1 MCYPSPVRVRQVHCE
16 MLFTPGCS
24 GNSSYDPFLQ
34 GIAAKELEKHFTG
47 QASPRGAGC
56 RRGTVGEMGA
66 QPGSLQAAVYPSSK
80 GAKGSQLAEPDPGIL
95 PSLPHPR
102 EKQMLVLHAGAPLAQ
117 TSHEWVCGV
126 DGVSCSALKN

>member
-1 MCYPSPVRVRQVHCE
+1 MQQVRCE
-16 MLFTPGCS
+16 MLFTPGCTR
-24 GNSSYDPFLQ
+24 NSSYDQSLQ

-56 RRGTVGEMGA
+56 RRGAMGEMRA

-80 GAKGSQLAEPDPGIL
+80 GAKGSQLAEQDSGML

-102 EKQMLVLHAGAPLAQ
+102 KEQMLVLHAGAPLAQ
-117 TSHEWVCGV
+117 TSHEWLCGI
-126 DGVSCSALKN
+126 DGVSCSTLKN